1 MNRPLQVADLFAG
14 AGGCTTG
21 CMEAAENRGV
31 RVNVVA
37 VNHWPIAVETHTRN
51 HPAARHFC
59 SSIETLDPRVAVPD
73 GKLDLLIAAPECV
86 FHSTARGGKPIDDQ
100 RRASAWHILRWL
112 EMLHVEQV
120 IIENVP
126 EFQHWG
132 PLGKNNKPLK
142 AKRGDI
148 FRAFIAA
155 IEALNYRVEWKVLN
169 AADYGAA
176 TTRRR
181 LFVRAARGR
190 KAVIW
195 PEATHSRTGHNTLF
209 GGRRKWRAA
218 REIIDWSLPSQSIF
232 SRKRPLQPATMRRI
246 LEGLRRFGGP
256 ALEPFLVI
264 LRNNATSQTI
274 DAPLSTMTAGGG
286 HHGLVEPVIVK
297 LTHGDRKR
305 ERSVDE
311 PLPTITAANR
321 GELGIAEPFI
331 AAYYG
336 DGEGRIPRVLSVDEP
351 LPTATAENRFGV
363 AEPFLVPFYGERDGQ
378 SPRSHSVSEPL
389 PVIPASGDGKF
400 GVVEPFVLQQQSG
413 GVPRPVDQPVPT
425 LAADGAVS
433 LVEPFLTKYN
443 RTATGG
449 YPVSDPLDT
458 VSTHDRFG
466 LVQPVVNGMALDIKF
481 RMLQPHELAAAMG
494 FPKSYVFTGN
504 KGDTIRQIGNA
515 VCCEMARALVGA
527 MLDASRPAKKR
538 EAVA

>member
-1 MNRPLQVADLFAG
+1 MKSIVIADLFCG
-14 AGGCTTG
+14 AGGTTTG
-21 CMEAAENRGV
+21 ALQAIETRGMRAELTC
-31 RVNVVA
+31 
-37 VNHWPIAVETHTRN
+37 VNHWPIAVQTHTLN
-51 HPAARHFC
+51 HPEARHFC
-59 SSIETLDPRVAVPD
+59 ASIETLDPRVAVP
-73 GKLDLLIAAPECV
+73 GGSLDLLIAAPECV

-132 PLGKNNKPLK
+132 PLGKNNRPLK

-190 KAVIW
+190 QVVVW
-195 PEATHSRTGHNTLF
+195 PEPTHSRTGHDTLF
-209 GGRRKWRAA
+209 GGRKRWRAA

-256 ALEPFLVI
+256 ELEPFLVI
-264 LRNNATSQTI
+264 LRNNGTAQPV
-274 DAPLSTMTAGGG
+274 DAPLATMTAGGG

-311 PLPTITAANR
+311 PLPTVTAAHR
-321 GELGIAEPFI
+321 GELGLAQ
-331 AAYYG
+331 
-336 DGEGRIPRVLSVDEP
+336 
-351 LPTATAENRFGV
+351 
-363 AEPFLVPFYGERDGQ
+363 PFLVPYHAERAGQ
-378 SPRSHSVSEPL
+378 VARTHDVSEPL
-389 PVIPASGDGKF
+389 PVVPTSPVF
-400 GVVEPFVLQQQSG
+400 GLVEPFVLQQQSG
-413 GVPRPVDQPVPT
+413 GVPRGVGEPVPT
-425 LAADGAVS
+425 VAADGAIS
-433 LVEPFLTKYN
+433 LVEPFILQTSHGQRAFGSQEPLPTVTTAKGGDFAVVEPFLTKYN

-449 YPVSDPLDT
+449 YPISDPLDT
-458 VSTHDRFG
+458 VSTRDRFG
-466 LVQPVVNGMALDIKF
+466 LVQPVVNGLALDIRF

-494 FPKSYVFTGN
+494 FPTSYVFTGN

-527 MLDASRPAKKR
+527 MLDASRPKATR
-538 EAVA
+538 TEAVA